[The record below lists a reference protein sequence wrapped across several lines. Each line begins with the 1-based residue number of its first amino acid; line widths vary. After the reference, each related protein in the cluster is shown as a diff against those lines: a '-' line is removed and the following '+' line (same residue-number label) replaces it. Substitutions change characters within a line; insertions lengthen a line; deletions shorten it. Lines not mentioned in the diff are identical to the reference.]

1 MHNQYISFEN
11 PRWSPVLLDII
22 SHVSI
27 DILFIYIFIQYN
39 NISPQKII
47 WHMQLDISF
56 KCIHCCYLI
65 SYGCTFYER
74 IEDTKG
80 VIKWR
85 KSKKNSQ
92 HIDQVKKKDTDPTWN
107 GIVPDPLVTSVV

>member
-1 MHNQYISFEN
+1 MHNPYISFEY

-27 DILFIYIFIQYN
+27 DILFIYIFIQYY
-39 NISPQKII
+39 NISPQKI

-74 IEDTKG
+74 IKDIKG
-80 VIKWR
+80 VMNRR

-92 HIDQVKKKDTDPTWN
+92 HIGQIKKKDMDPTWN
-107 GIVPDPLVTSVV
+107 GIVPDPLATSVV